1 MLPSQESLRQSELV
15 FTAKIAKLGASN
27 LAELPATDNSVV
39 VEVEEVYQAPE
50 VLRFLAGKSITVL
63 VKDAQ
68 ALQSGQKVL
77 FLAKGWL
84 YGQSVAVV
92 EVGRELGEVD
102 PADLKQHLGANVQ
115 AASDEALRERI
126 AAATVIVGGKVLDIK
141 PIDPDPLT
149 ISEHSPLWAE
159 ATVRVT
165 SVEKGAAPGGQAVV
179 LYPQSMD
186 IMWYRS
192 PKFHPDQEGVWIL
205 SKQSIDELGRS
216 ALTALDPLDFHP
228 IGALSRIRSLAQTIK

>member
-115 AASDEALRERI
+115 AASDEA
-126 AAATVIVGGKVLDIK
+126 
-141 PIDPDPLT
+141 
-149 ISEHSPLWAE
+149 
-159 ATVRVT
+159 
-165 SVEKGAAPGGQAVV
+165 
-179 LYPQSMD
+179 
-186 IMWYRS
+186 
-192 PKFHPDQEGVWIL
+192 
-205 SKQSIDELGRS
+205 
-216 ALTALDPLDFHP
+216 
-228 IGALSRIRSLAQTIK
+228 